1 LSRALLLAFAAVP
14 VAVLAAR
21 DLLAWAT
28 DVAAQRRERA
38 SGRGSGAPGRPLT
51 RLLAAVGRRLGVLPA
66 PADLAARL
74 AAAGRPLGLEP
85 TELMAV
91 KGGAAVAGLVLVAPL
106 LTALP
111 SRLAVVVAAAALGA
125 GYLAPDLW
133 LRRRTR
139 TRVRAIDAEL
149 AGVLDLLRVC
159 VEAGLP
165 LTRAAAEVGA
175 RHAGVLAG
183 ELGRLAAVSALGVPR
198 AQALA
203 QLQAA
208 APTPSVGAL
217 VAAIGRSERH
227 GAPLAPAL
235 DALAADARAQ
245 HARALAEGS
254 ARAAPKIQLAVAL
267 LLVPAVMLLVGA
279 VVLREIGVG

>member
-1 LSRALLLAFAAVP
+1 VSRALLLALAAVP

-21 DLLAWAT
+21 DLLAWAV
-28 DVAAQRRERA
+28 DAAARRRERA
-38 SGRGSGAPGRPLT
+38 AGAAAPRGRPLT
-51 RLLAAVGRRLGVLPA
+51 RLLAAIGRRLGVLPA

-85 TELMAV
+85 AELMAV
-91 KGGAAVAGLVLVAPL
+91 KGGAAVAGLVLAAPL

-111 SRLAVVVAAAALGA
+111 TRLAVIAAAAALA
-125 GYLAPDLW
+125 VGYLAPDAW

-139 TRVRAIDAEL
+139 ARVHAIEREL

-165 LTRAAAEVGA
+165 LTRATGEVGA
-175 RHAGVLAG
+175 RHGGVLAA
-183 ELGRLAAVSALGVPR
+183 ELGRLAALSALGVPR
-198 AQALA
+198 AEALA
-203 QLQAA
+203 QLAAA

-227 GAPLAPAL
+227 GSPLAPAL
-235 DALAADARAQ
+235 AALAADARAD

-254 ARAAPKIQLAVAL
+254 ARAAPKIQLVVAL

-279 VVLREIGVG
+279 VVIQGIGI